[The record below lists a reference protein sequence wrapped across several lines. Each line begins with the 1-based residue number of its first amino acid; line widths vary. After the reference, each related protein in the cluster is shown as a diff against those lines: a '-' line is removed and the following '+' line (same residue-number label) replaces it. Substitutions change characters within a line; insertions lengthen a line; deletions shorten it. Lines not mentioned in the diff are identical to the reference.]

1 VLDNPADA
9 GFKSTSECCPTV
21 TLAPINARGGTMI
34 HVFLLLIF
42 FLDVLLSDPWAA
54 SRRKNALK
62 QFS

>member
-1 VLDNPADA
+1 
-9 GFKSTSECCPTV
+9 
-21 TLAPINARGGTMI
+21 MI